1 MIQRYCGSSIPPSIT
16 SNSNVLL
23 IIFKSYAYQIGAFS
37 LSYKTICGKIFTEVS
52 GIIQSPTYPLLEVT
66 KQVCTYEIRQPPNRK
81 IVLKILDID
90 INNSLRRKCIFNY
103 LDVFDGP
110 NENSTRLANLCKT
123 AIDLTYYSTH
133 NVMTL
138 KYSGATG
145 KRGFMANYTTTEI
158 GEQNFVDTEIYYE
171 ESRETR

>member
-1 MIQRYCGSSIPPSIT
+1 M
-16 SNSNVLL
+16 
-23 IIFKSYAYQIGAFS
+23 
-37 LSYKTICGKIFTEVS
+37 
-52 GIIQSPTYPLLEVT
+52 
-66 KQVCTYEIRQPPNRK
+66 
-81 IVLKILDID
+81 LKILDID

-123 AIDLTYYSTH
+123 ANDLTYYSTH